1 MINDYKII
9 KKIGDGPALHKEE
22 KILLRKRQHWLVL
35 IMPVFFSIIIAI
47 VVSSF
52 LYYLLILK
60 ISQVGLFI
68 SSALIVILITSS
80 AIAKILVD
88 WHCHFYILTTNRILE
103 VCYKPLFSNYINNVI
118 LNQVKSTEI
127 DIEITGIINQLLDMG
142 NVIITFDRPTHQEEF
157 RLMNIKDPKEI
168 GFLMSDA
175 LDIEKPDMMDA
186 PIWYKPKNE
195 SHRFKITEEIF
206 PRHSLGVA

>member
-1 MINDYKII
+1 MLNDYQII

-35 IMPVFFSIIIAI
+35 IMPVFFSIIIAT
-47 VVSSF
+47 VATSF
-52 LYYLLILK
+52 LYYLFLLK
-60 ISQVGLFI
+60 ISQIGLFI
-68 SSALIVILITSS
+68 SSALVVILITSS
-80 AIAKILVD
+80 AIVKLLVD

-103 VCYKPLFSNYINNVI
+103 ICYKPLFSNYINNVI

-127 DIEITGIINQLLDMG
+127 DIEITGVINQLLDMG

-157 RLMNIKDPKEI
+157 RLMNIKDPKET

-175 LDIEKPDMMDA
+175 LDIEKPDIMDA
-186 PIWYKPKNE
+186 PIWYKSKNE
-195 SHRFKITEEIF
+195 DHRFKITEEIF
-206 PRHSLGVA
+206 PRHSFGVT

>member
-1 MINDYKII
+1 MFNDYQII
-9 KKIGDGPALHKEE
+9 KKIGDSPALHKEE
-22 KILLRKRQHWLVL
+22 KVLFRKRQHWLVL
-35 IMPVFFSIIIAI
+35 VIPIFLSVVIAI
-47 VVSSF
+47 AVSSF
-52 LYYLLILK
+52 PYYLFVLRT
-60 ISQVGLFI
+60 SQIDLFI
-68 SSALIVILITSS
+68 SSALIVISITSS
-80 AIAKILVD
+80 VIAKILID
-88 WHCHFYILTTNRILE
+88 WHYHFYILTTNRMLE

-175 LDIEKPDMMDA
+175 LDIEKPDMMDT
-186 PIWYKPKNE
+186 PIWYKSKNE
-195 SHRFKITEEIF
+195 DHRFKITEEIF

>member
-1 MINDYKII
+1 MLNDYQII

-103 VCYKPLFSNYINNVI
+103 VCYKPLFSNYINNII

-127 DIEITGIINQLLDMG
+127 DIEKTGIINQLLDIG

-168 GFLMSDA
+168 GFLMSDV

-186 PIWYKPKNE
+186 PIWYKSKNE
-195 SHRFKITEEIF
+195 EHRFRITEEIF
-206 PRHSLGVA
+206 PGHSFGVA

>member
-1 MINDYKII
+1 MLNDYQII

-52 LYYLLILK
+52 LYYFFILK
-60 ISQVGLFI
+60 ISQIGLFI
-68 SSALIVILITSS
+68 SSVLVVILITTS
-80 AIAKILVD
+80 AIAKIMVD

-127 DIEITGIINQLLDMG
+127 DIEKAGIINQLLDMG
-142 NVIITFDRPTHQEEF
+142 NVIVTFDRPTHQEEF
-157 RLMNIKDPKEI
+157 RLMNIKNPKEI
-168 GFLMSDA
+168 GFLMSDV
-175 LDIEKPDMMDA
+175 LDIEKPDMMSS
-186 PIWYKPKNE
+186 PMWYKSKNE
-195 SHRFKITEEIF
+195 ENRFRITEEIF
-206 PRHSLGVA
+206 PGHSFGVT

>member
-1 MINDYKII
+1 MLKQYQMIRKIEE
-9 KKIGDGPALHKEE
+9 GPPLPNGER
-22 KILLRKRQHWLVL
+22 ILLRKRQHWFMLAIPVLFTFIIGLIVIVSLFYLLVL
-35 IMPVFFSIIIAI
+35 KLNNVSIFISSSLVILLLVSSIIIK
-47 VVSSF
+47 
-52 LYYLLILK
+52 LM
-60 ISQVGLFI
+60 
-68 SSALIVILITSS
+68 
-80 AIAKILVD
+80 VD

-103 VCYKPLFSNYINNVI
+103 VCCKPLFSNYINNVI

-127 DIEITGIINQLLDMG
+127 DIEKTGIINQLLDMG

>member
-1 MINDYKII
+1 MLNDYQII
-9 KKIGDGPALHKEE
+9 KRIEDSPPFNTRER
-22 KILLRKRQHWLVL
+22 ILLRKRQHWFII
-35 IMPVFFSIIIAI
+35 IMPVFFSI
-47 VVSSF
+47 VVAVF
-52 LYYLLILK
+52 VTLILYYLFVLK
-60 ISQVGLFI
+60 ISQVGLFM
-68 SSALIVILITSS
+68 SSMPVVFLMTSS
-80 AIAKILVD
+80 IIAKIIVD

-103 VCYKPLFSNYINNVI
+103 VCYKPLFSNYINNII

-127 DIEITGIINQLLDMG
+127 DIEKTGIINQLLDIG

>member
-1 MINDYKII
+1 MLNDYQII
-9 KKIGDGPALHKEE
+9 KKIGDGPALRKEE
-22 KILLRKRQHWLVL
+22 KILLRRRQHWLVL

-47 VVSSF
+47 LATLS
-52 LYYLLILK
+52 LYYLFILK
-60 ISQVGLFI
+60 IFQIDLFI
-68 SSALIVILITSS
+68 SSALVVILITGS
-80 AIAKILVD
+80 AIAKTLVD

-168 GFLMSDA
+168 GFLMCDV
-175 LDIEKPDMMDA
+175 LDMEKPDMMDA
-186 PIWYKPKNE
+186 PIWYKSKNE
-195 SHRFKITEEIF
+195 GHRFKVTEEIF
-206 PRHSLGVA
+206 PRHSLGVG